1 MKNKNI
7 KRLIIVI
14 ILIFLIFKIVC
25 SNLKFDSI
33 KNNDFL
39 FLKFLA
45 SGQKDSIDNLNQKS
59 IYKFN
64 VDYKDMKLKSINLLD
79 SADKTTFV
87 YEKIAPGSKG
97 EFEIELNSNQNLKYR
112 IGFKSNNA
120 KPQNLNFKVFNDNVF
135 LDEANTLEKLSESM
149 KGNIN
154 KNQKIIY
161 KIEWYWEFQNSH
173 NLEKVDIQDTN
184 DAKNINQYNF
194 DVYTYGI
201 DMF

>member
-7 KRLIIVI
+7 KRLMIVI

-33 KNNDFL
+33 KNDDFL
-39 FLKFLA
+39 FLKFLVN
-45 SGQKDSIDNLNQKS
+45 GQKDSIDNLNQKS

-64 VDYKDMKLKSINLLD
+64 VDYKDMNLKSINLLD
-79 SADKTTFV
+79 SVDKTTFV
-87 YEKIAPGSKG
+87 YEKIAPGSRG
-97 EFEIELNSNQNLKYR
+97 EFEIELNSNQNLIYR
-112 IGFKSNNA
+112 IEFKSNNA
-120 KPQNLNFKVFNDNVF
+120 KPQNLNFKVLKDNVF

-161 KIEWYWEFQNSH
+161 KIEWYWEFQNSQD
-173 NLEKVDIQDTN
+173 LEKVDIQDTN
-184 DAKNINQYNF
+184 DAKKINRYNF

>member
-112 IGFKSNNA
+112 IEFKSNNA

-173 NLEKVDIQDTN
+173 ELEKVDIQDTN

>member
-7 KRLIIVI
+7 RRLIIVI

-112 IGFKSNNA
+112 IEFKSNNA
-120 KPQNLNFKVFNDNVF
+120 KPQNLNFKVFKDNVF
-135 LDEANTLEKLSESM
+135 LDEANTLEELSESM
-149 KGNIN
+149 KGDIN

-161 KIEWYWEFQNSH
+161 KIEWYWEFQNSQG
-173 NLEKVDIQDTN
+173 LEKVDIQDTN

>member
-33 KNNDFL
+33 KNDDFL

-45 SGQKDSIDNLNQKS
+45 SGQKNSIDNLNQKN

-64 VDYKDMKLKSINLLD
+64 VDYKDMNLKSINLLD
-79 SADKTTFV
+79 SVDKTTFV
-87 YEKIAPGSKG
+87 YEKIAPGSRG
-97 EFEIELNSNQNLKYR
+97 EFEIELNSNQNLIYR
-112 IGFKSNNA
+112 IEFKSNNA
-120 KPQNLNFKVFNDNVF
+120 KPQNLNFKVFKDNVF
-135 LDEANTLEKLSESM
+135 LDEANTLEELSESM

-161 KIEWYWEFQNSH
+161 KIKWYWEFQN
-173 NLEKVDIQDTN
+173 NQGLEKVDIQDTN

-194 DVYTYGI
+194 DVYTY
-201 DMF
+201 

>member
-14 ILIFLIFKIVC
+14 ILVFLIFKIVC

-33 KNNDFL
+33 KNDDFL
-39 FLKFLA
+39 FLKFLVN
-45 SGQKDSIDNLNQKS
+45 GQKDSIDNLNQKN

-64 VDYKDMKLKSINLLD
+64 VDYKDMKLKTINLLD
-79 SADKTTFV
+79 SADKTIFV
-87 YEKIAPGSKG
+87 YEKIAPGSRG
-97 EFEIELNSNQNLKYR
+97 QFEIELNSNQNLKYR
-112 IGFKSNNA
+112 IEFKSNNA
-120 KPQNLNFKVFNDNVF
+120 KPQNLNFKVFKDNVF
-135 LDEANTLEKLSESM
+135 LDEANTLEELSESM
-149 KGNIN
+149 KGDIN

-161 KIEWYWEFQNSH
+161 KIEWYWEFQNSQG
-173 NLEKVDIQDTN
+173 LEKVDIQDTN

>member
-33 KNNDFL
+33 KNDDFL

-45 SGQKDSIDNLNQKS
+45 SGQKNSIDNLNQKN

-64 VDYKDMKLKSINLLD
+64 VDYKDMNLKSINLLD

-87 YEKIAPGSKG
+87 YEKIAPGSRG
-97 EFEIELNSNQNLKYR
+97 EFEIELNSNQNLKYK
-112 IGFKSNNA
+112 IEFKSNNA
-120 KPQNLNFKVFNDNVF
+120 KPQNLNFKVFKDKVF

-161 KIEWYWEFQNSH
+161 KIEWYWEFQNSQD
-173 NLEKVDIQDTN
+173 LEKVDIQDTN
-184 DAKNINQYNF
+184 DAKKINRYNF
-194 DVYTYGI
+194 DVYTYGT

>member
-33 KNNDFL
+33 KNDDFL

-112 IGFKSNNA
+112 IEFKSNNA

-154 KNQKIIY
+154 KKQKIIY

>member
-112 IGFKSNNA
+112 IEFKSNNA

-154 KNQKIIY
+154 KNKKIIY

-173 NLEKVDIQDTN
+173 ELEKVDIQDTN

>member
-112 IGFKSNNA
+112 IVFKSNNA

-154 KNQKIIY
+154 KKQKIIY

-173 NLEKVDIQDTN
+173 DLEKVDIQDTN

-194 DVYTYGI
+194 DAYTYGI

>member
-14 ILIFLIFKIVC
+14 ILVFLIFKIVC

-33 KNNDFL
+33 KNDDFL
-39 FLKFLA
+39 FLKFLVN
-45 SGQKDSIDNLNQKS
+45 GQKDSIDNLNQKS

-64 VDYKDMKLKSINLLD
+64 VDYKDMKLKTINLLD
-79 SADKTTFV
+79 SADKTAFV
-87 YEKIAPGSKG
+87 YEKIAPGSRG
-97 EFEIELNSNQNLKYR
+97 QFEIELNSNQNLKYR
-112 IGFKSNNA
+112 IEFKSNNA
-120 KPQNLNFKVFNDNVF
+120 KPQNLNFKVFKDNVF
-135 LDEANTLEKLSESM
+135 LDEANTLEELSESM
-149 KGNIN
+149 KGDIN
-154 KNQKIIY
+154 KKQKIIY
-161 KIEWYWEFQNSH
+161 KIEWYWEFQNSQG
-173 NLEKVDIQDTN
+173 LEKVDIQDTN

>member
-112 IGFKSNNA
+112 IEFKSNNA

-154 KNQKIIY
+154 KKQKIIY

-173 NLEKVDIQDTN
+173 DLEKVDIQDTN

>member
-14 ILIFLIFKIVC
+14 ILIFLISKIVC

-33 KNNDFL
+33 KNDDFL
-39 FLKFLA
+39 FLKFLVN
-45 SGQKDSIDNLNQKS
+45 GQKDSIDNLNQKS

-64 VDYKDMKLKSINLLD
+64 VDYKDMNLKSINLLD

-87 YEKIAPGSKG
+87 YEKIAPGSRG

-112 IGFKSNNA
+112 IEFKSNNA
-120 KPQNLNFKVFNDNVF
+120 KPQNLKFKVFNDNVF

-161 KIEWYWEFQNSH
+161 KIEWYWEFQNSQD
-173 NLEKVDIQDTN
+173 LEKVDIQDTN
-184 DAKNINQYNF
+184 DANNINQYNF
-194 DVYTYGI
+194 NVYTYGI
-201 DMF
+201 DMV

>member
-33 KNNDFL
+33 KNDDFL

-112 IGFKSNNA
+112 IEFKSNNA

-173 NLEKVDIQDTN
+173 DLEKVDIQDTN
-184 DAKNINQYNF
+184 DAKNINQYTF

>member
-33 KNNDFL
+33 KNDDFL
-39 FLKFLA
+39 FLKFLVN
-45 SGQKDSIDNLNQKS
+45 GQKDSIDNLNQKS

-112 IGFKSNNA
+112 IEFKSNNA

-173 NLEKVDIQDTN
+173 DLEKVDIQDTN

>member
-33 KNNDFL
+33 KNDDFL

-112 IGFKSNNA
+112 IEFKSNNA

-173 NLEKVDIQDTN
+173 DLEKVDIQDTN

>member
-7 KRLIIVI
+7 KRLMIVI

-33 KNNDFL
+33 KNDDFL
-39 FLKFLA
+39 FLKFLVN
-45 SGQKDSIDNLNQKS
+45 GQKDSIDNLNQKS

-64 VDYKDMKLKSINLLD
+64 VDYKDMNLKSINLLD
-79 SADKTTFV
+79 SVDKTTFV
-87 YEKIAPGSKG
+87 YEKIAPGSRG
-97 EFEIELNSNQNLKYR
+97 EFEIELNSNQNLIYR
-112 IGFKSNNA
+112 IEFKSNNA
-120 KPQNLNFKVFNDNVF
+120 KPQNLNFKVFKDNVF
-135 LDEANTLEKLSESM
+135 LDEANTLEELSESM
-149 KGNIN
+149 KGDIN
-154 KNQKIIY
+154 KNKKIVY
-161 KIEWYWEFQNSH
+161 KIKWYWEFQNGQG
-173 NLEKVDIQDTN
+173 LEKVDIQDTN

>member
-33 KNNDFL
+33 KNDDFL

-112 IGFKSNNA
+112 IEFKSNNA

-173 NLEKVDIQDTN
+173 ELEKVDIQDTN

>member
-33 KNNDFL
+33 KNDDFL

-112 IGFKSNNA
+112 IEFKSNNA

-154 KNQKIIY
+154 KKQKIIY

-173 NLEKVDIQDTN
+173 DLEKVDIQDTN

>member
-25 SNLKFDSI
+25 SNIKFDSI
-33 KNNDFL
+33 KNDDFL

-45 SGQKDSIDNLNQKS
+45 SGQKNSIDNLNQKS

-64 VDYKDMKLKSINLLD
+64 VDYKDMNLKSINLLD

-112 IGFKSNNA
+112 IEFKSNNS
-120 KPQNLNFKVFNDNVF
+120 KPQNLNFKVFKDNVF
-135 LDEANTLEKLSESM
+135 LDEANTLEELSESM
-149 KGNIN
+149 KGDIN
-154 KNQKIIY
+154 KNQKIVY
-161 KIEWYWEFQNSH
+161 KIEWCWEFQNSKK
-173 NLEKVDIQDTN
+173 LEESDIQDTN

-194 DVYTYGI
+194 DVYTYGA

>member
-33 KNNDFL
+33 KNDDFL
-39 FLKFLA
+39 FLKFLVN
-45 SGQKDSIDNLNQKS
+45 GQKDSIDNLNQKS

-64 VDYKDMKLKSINLLD
+64 VDYKDMNLKSINLLD
-79 SADKTTFV
+79 SVDKTTFV
-87 YEKIAPGSKG
+87 YEKIAPGSRG
-97 EFEIELNSNQNLKYR
+97 EFEIELNSNQNLIYR
-112 IGFKSNNA
+112 IEFKSNNA
-120 KPQNLNFKVFNDNVF
+120 KPQNLNFKVFKDNVF
-135 LDEANTLEKLSESM
+135 LDEANTLEELSESM

-161 KIEWYWEFQNSH
+161 KIKWYWEFQN
-173 NLEKVDIQDTN
+173 NQGLEKVDIQDTN

>member
-33 KNNDFL
+33 KNDDFL
-39 FLKFLA
+39 FLKFLVN
-45 SGQKDSIDNLNQKS
+45 GQKDSINNLNQKS

-112 IGFKSNNA
+112 IEFKSNNA
-120 KPQNLNFKVFNDNVF
+120 KPQNLNFKVLKDDDF
-135 LDEANTLEKLSESM
+135 LDEANTLEELSESI
-149 KGNIN
+149 KGDIN

-161 KIEWYWEFQNSH
+161 KIEWYWEFQNSQG
-173 NLEKVDIQDTN
+173 LEKVDIQDTN

>member
-33 KNNDFL
+33 KNDDFL
-39 FLKFLA
+39 FLKFLVN
-45 SGQKDSIDNLNQKS
+45 GQKDSIDNLNQKS

-64 VDYKDMKLKSINLLD
+64 VDYKDMNLKSINLLD
-79 SADKTTFV
+79 SVDKTTFV
-87 YEKIAPGSKG
+87 YEKIAPGSRG
-97 EFEIELNSNQNLKYR
+97 EFEIELNSNQNLIYR
-112 IGFKSNNA
+112 IEFKSNNA
-120 KPQNLNFKVFNDNVF
+120 KPQNLNFKVFKDNVF
-135 LDEANTLEKLSESM
+135 LDEANTLEELSESM

-161 KIEWYWEFQNSH
+161 KIKWYWEFQN
-173 NLEKVDIQDTN
+173 NQGLEKVDIQDTN

-194 DVYTYGI
+194 DVYT
-201 DMF
+201 

>member
-112 IGFKSNNA
+112 IEFKSNNA
-120 KPQNLNFKVFNDNVF
+120 KPQNLKFKVFNDNVF

>member
-33 KNNDFL
+33 KNDDFL
-39 FLKFLA
+39 FLKFLVN
-45 SGQKDSIDNLNQKS
+45 GQKDSIDNLNQKS

-64 VDYKDMKLKSINLLD
+64 VDYKDMKLKTINLLD
-79 SADKTTFV
+79 SADKTAFV
-87 YEKIAPGSKG
+87 YEKIAPGSRG
-97 EFEIELNSNQNLKYR
+97 QFEIELNSNQNLKYR
-112 IGFKSNNA
+112 IEFKSNNA
-120 KPQNLNFKVFNDNVF
+120 KPQNLNFKVFKDNVF
-135 LDEANTLEKLSESM
+135 LDEANTLEELSESM
-149 KGNIN
+149 KGDIN

-161 KIEWYWEFQNSH
+161 KIEWYWEFQNSQG
-173 NLEKVDIQDTN
+173 LEKVDIQDTN

>member
-14 ILIFLIFKIVC
+14 ILTFLIFKIVC

-112 IGFKSNNA
+112 IEFKSNNA

-173 NLEKVDIQDTN
+173 ELEKVDIQDTN

>member
-33 KNNDFL
+33 KNDDFL

-112 IGFKSNNA
+112 IEFKSNNA